1 MSTFRLRPRRGSS
14 RRVRSEEDMKV
25 TRTVKNTLETY
36 DVGKTKLY
44 EMIRNGQVETTNV
57 GRRRLIVD
65 ASMRRALHLT
75 EAA

>member
-1 MSTFRLRPRRGSS
+1 
-14 RRVRSEEDMKV
+14 MKV